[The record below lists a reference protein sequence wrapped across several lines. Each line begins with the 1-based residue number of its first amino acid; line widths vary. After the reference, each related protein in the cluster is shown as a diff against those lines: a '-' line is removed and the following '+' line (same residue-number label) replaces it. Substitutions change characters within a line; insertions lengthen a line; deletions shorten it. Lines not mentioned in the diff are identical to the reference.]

1 MFLTVL
7 SPAPAEADQS
17 PALDRTAV
25 EPLFPVLH
33 EDADLLVVHKPAG
46 LVCHPTKQG
55 ERSSLIGRARLHLG
69 PGARPHLVNRLDR
82 ETSGVTVIAKTPAVA
97 GQLGRIWESRAVQK
111 TYLAMV
117 EGRFPEPHVVVS
129 APLGKDELSAVAIKD
144 CVRSDGASARTEV
157 WPERQFQRAGED
169 FSLVR
174 VVPHTGRK
182 HQIRIH
188 LAHVGHPVVGD
199 KLYGA
204 DERLYL
210 DLVAGRLTEE
220 QRRRL
225 RLPWHALHAA
235 ELRFPWHGAEA
246 KFSSEPE
253 AWFREFLRSP

>member
-1 MFLTVL
+1 MLLTVL
-7 SPAPAEADQS
+7 SSAPADAGPVPE
-17 PALDRTAV
+17 LEGTAT

-82 ETSGVTVIAKTPAVA
+82 ETSGVTVIAKTPVVA

-111 TYLAMV
+111 TYLAIV
-117 EGRFPEPHVVVS
+117 EGRLDEPHVVIA
-129 APLGKDELSAVAIKD
+129 APLGKDERSAVAIKD
-144 CVRSDGASARTEV
+144 CVRSDGAPARTEV
-157 WPERQFQRAGED
+157 WLDRHFQRAGED

-174 VVPHTGRK
+174 VAPHTGRK

-188 LAHVGHPVVGD
+188 LAHVGHPIVGD

-204 DERLYL
+204 DEHLYL
-210 DLVAGRLTEE
+210 DLVAGRLTDE

-246 KFSSEPE
+246 NFRSEPE
-253 AWFREFLRSP
+253 AWFREFLPSH